1 MALILDDDHRLIRL
15 LPNLLQMRLVATKD
29 ASLSYAQSNIRARWS
44 VDGLG
49 YGAQA
54 DLAAAVRVH
63 YRIRIV
69 AALAA
74 TALTR

>member
-1 MALILDDDHRLIRL
+1 MDDDHRLIRL
-15 LPNLLQMRLVATKD
+15 LPNLLQMRLVAAKD
-29 ASLSYAQSNIRARWS
+29 ASLSYAQSNMRARRCI
-44 VDGLG
+44 DGFG
-49 YGAQA
+49 HGAQA

>member
-1 MALILDDDHRLIRL
+1 
-15 LPNLLQMRLVATKD
+15 VAAKD
-29 ASLSYAQSNIRARWS
+29 ASLSYAQSNMRARRCI
-44 VDGLG
+44 DGFG
-49 YGAQA
+49 HGAQA